1 MKGSILIYDND
12 TKRGVILDSQNNEYD
27 FYIGEWLSE
36 KPIVMGE
43 EVSFEIPR
51 EEAINI
57 NTSDKLNFFKK
68 FFWKRGKSFFNF
80 VYSGRD

>member
-43 EVSFEIPR
+43 E
-51 EEAINI
+51 AINI
-57 NTSDKLNFFKK
+57 CVKERNHINQIPH
-68 FFWKRGKSFFNF
+68 FFNK
-80 VYSGRD
+80 